1 MLMKRKGISKVM
13 AITLSAAIVLGTMP
27 EMAVVS
33 EAKSEASGEYVNE
46 EQEVNAEP
54 DYDGFL
60 KALQAGLDAFEST
73 VDVSSYNIPSDD
85 VGSFYSVVVYR
96 NSRNFFVRGFSQ
108 TVSADD
114 IAQSV
119 TFKYIDTVDNVR
131 NMLSKYDA
139 AVANAL
145 AGIDENATDIE
156 KILYI
161 NDYLALNT
169 EYDTTGGQISS
180 SNPGL
185 NATAYGALVEKK
197 ATCMGYTYAFQQLAE
212 ELGLESWMVTSSSLN
227 HAWNMVKLGKS
238 YYNVDTTWDDPL
250 IDIPGRAMHKYLLK
264 STEYF
269 KSQEGGHNANDW
281 LIDGMASPED
291 ASDTSLDSCAWDDV
305 NTGFFKIGNLW
316 YTMNTSEGG
325 IVAYEINGTTV
336 TCQGKVLSLEE
347 EWPTGEILRHKIAS
361 INDVL
366 YYSTPDS
373 VCSYDPTTGETAVY
387 YTLTEEQKEKGSI
400 YGLRINEKGQVYV
413 YVTPDGKTEG
423 TVYEVGTITP
433 SREPVE
439 PTIIPTSVPTAT
451 LTPTPTPV
459 GEYPEY
465 KLGTL
470 EFTTLEDETITVAP
484 SDKPKVLVLYVYTCY
499 NTVNAA
505 NILKGYDL
513 SGVDV
518 IFAEVNDTSKE
529 RVEAVKDAWYEDTDE
544 ITFCYN
550 AGALSWSII
559 PTSVGYSYSTPLILY
574 VDKDNTVVYHTTGVY
589 NKVVEDIEEHLGV
602 TLEKR
607 TYGDISKKS
616 VTLSTDTFTYDG
628 TEKKPE
634 VIVKET
640 DGRVVSPTEY
650 EVSYQDNVDA
660 GTASVTVKGKNKVTG
675 EKTLN
680 FTIEKADY
688 SILETGDSFYS
699 LYQGETC
706 QIPANTDAAG
716 LVYTSDKEEV
726 ATVSETGLIK
736 AVSEGTANITV
747 STAEN
752 KNYNTITKNITVY
765 VRKAESTDKTSIT
778 DCTVGDITEEYTY
791 DGTEKQPK
799 LTVSYNNTVLTE
811 ETDYTLGYTDNVDA
825 GTAFVTVKGRGKYS
839 GIVTKTFKIAK
850 AQQPLEVKVH
860 SKDMEV
866 GDSIRFTVSAPG
878 SISVS
883 SEDTSI
889 ASVNNKNIIT
899 ALAPGKVS
907 MQVSAKE
914 TKNYQAAEETV
925 ELNVTEASSQEKTN
939 LSRATI
945 LLSKVTPYNG
955 EEKKPSI
962 TVLTKTTLQ
971 KDVDYVVSYENNVN
985 AGTGTIVVNGIG
997 AYTGAATQT
1006 FTIDKAD
1013 QDVVATMGKE
1023 TLKPNEFTKINVQG
1037 YGKVE
1042 YELSDTSIADVIQG
1056 YFTAY
1061 KEGEV
1066 TVKVTAKGNDNYN
1079 EGSTTLKVKVSNTSE
1094 PVEPEVTIT
1103 PGVSGA
1109 PEVTTTPGVSG
1120 APEVTTTPGVSE
1132 APEVTTT
1139 PGASI
1144 TPTVSGSP
1152 TEPAT
1157 SVTPGAKKNLSSYMI
1172 RLQEQKFTYTG
1183 SEICPDMTV
1192 AKRTNATEVL
1202 TKDKDYSVS
1211 YENNVNAGKAT
1222 ITVTGMGDYTGTLT
1236 KTFTIEKADQQVI
1249 ATIGKDS
1256 VKLNETVKIDVKGHG
1271 EIQYQL
1277 SDEYHAQIT
1286 DGYFTALALG
1296 EVAIRITAMGDDNY
1310 NEAATMLWVKIVD
1323 STDSSEKKN
1332 ITDYTITLA
1341 EREFAYTGSEIC
1353 PDVTVAKQKDAS
1365 EVLTKDKDYS
1375 VSYTDN
1381 TDAGIATVTVTGIGD
1396 YTGTISE
1403 NFVITRAKNRISVP
1417 QKAYTLTANQSKAV
1431 KLKLNATAQGKL
1443 KYVPDN
1449 SKVKV
1454 SSSGVVTIPKKFVG
1468 IVNIKITSPKTD
1480 NCYADSCTVTVTV
1493 NPSVTKLT
1501 SAKLGNK
1508 KLTLKW
1514 KKNSTATGYEIQYST
1529 NSKFKSGVSKKT
1541 AGKNSTSLTIKRLK
1555 SGKKYYVRMRTVYK
1569 FKYKGKNK
1577 TLYSSWST
1585 VKRAR

>member
-1 MLMKRKGISKVM
+1 M
-13 AITLSAAIVLGTMP
+13 
-27 EMAVVS
+27 
-33 EAKSEASGEYVNE
+33 
-46 EQEVNAEP
+46 
-54 DYDGFL
+54 
-60 KALQAGLDAFEST
+60 
-73 VDVSSYNIPSDD
+73 
-85 VGSFYSVVVYR
+85 
-96 NSRNFFVRGFSQ
+96 
-108 TVSADD
+108 
-114 IAQSV
+114 
-119 TFKYIDTVDNVR
+119 
-131 NMLSKYDA
+131 
-139 AVANAL
+139 
-145 AGIDENATDIE
+145 
-156 KILYI
+156 
-161 NDYLALNT
+161 
-169 EYDTTGGQISS
+169 
-180 SNPGL
+180 
-185 NATAYGALVEKK
+185 
-197 ATCMGYTYAFQQLAE
+197 
-212 ELGLESWMVTSSSLN
+212 
-227 HAWNMVKLGKS
+227 
-238 YYNVDTTWDDPL
+238 
-250 IDIPGRAMHKYLLK
+250 
-264 STEYF
+264 
-269 KSQEGGHNANDW
+269 
-281 LIDGMASPED
+281 
-291 ASDTSLDSCAWDDV
+291 
-305 NTGFFKIGNLW
+305 
-316 YTMNTSEGG
+316 
-325 IVAYEINGTTV
+325 
-336 TCQGKVLSLEE
+336 
-347 EWPTGEILRHKIAS
+347 
-361 INDVL
+361 
-366 YYSTPDS
+366 
-373 VCSYDPTTGETAVY
+373 
-387 YTLTEEQKEKGSI
+387 
-400 YGLRINEKGQVYV
+400 
-413 YVTPDGKTEG
+413 
-423 TVYEVGTITP
+423 
-433 SREPVE
+433 
-439 PTIIPTSVPTAT
+439 
-451 LTPTPTPV
+451 
-459 GEYPEY
+459 
-465 KLGTL
+465 
-470 EFTTLEDETITVAP
+470 
-484 SDKPKVLVLYVYTCY
+484 
-499 NTVNAA
+499 
-505 NILKGYDL
+505 
-513 SGVDV
+513 
-518 IFAEVNDTSKE
+518 
-529 RVEAVKDAWYEDTDE
+529 
-544 ITFCYN
+544 
-550 AGALSWSII
+550 
-559 PTSVGYSYSTPLILY
+559 
-574 VDKDNTVVYHTTGVY
+574 
-589 NKVVEDIEEHLGV
+589 
-602 TLEKR
+602 
-607 TYGDISKKS
+607 
-616 VTLSTDTFTYDG
+616 
-628 TEKKPE
+628 
-634 VIVKET
+634 
-640 DGRVVSPTEY
+640 
-650 EVSYQDNVDA
+650 
-660 GTASVTVKGKNKVTG
+660 KGKNKVTG

-688 SILETGDSFYS
+688 SIVETGDSHYS
-699 LYQGETC
+699 LYQGEAC

-726 ATVSETGLIK
+726 ATASETGLIK

-765 VRKAESTDKTSIT
+765 VRKAESTDRTSIT
-778 DCTVGDITEEYTY
+778 DCNIGDITEEYTY

-799 LTVSYNNTVLTE
+799 LTVSYNNMVLTE
-811 ETDYTLGYTDNVDA
+811 GTDYTLGYTDNVDA

-925 ELNVTEASSQEKTN
+925 ELNVTEASSQKKTN

-962 TVLTKTTLQ
+962 TVLAKTTLQ

-985 AGTGTIVVNGIG
+985 AGTGTIVVNVIG
-997 AYTGAATQT
+997 AYTGAVTQT

-1013 QDVVATMGKE
+1013 QDVVATMEKE
-1023 TLKPNEFTKINVQG
+1023 TLKPNEFAKINVQG

-1042 YELSDTSIADVIQG
+1042 YELSDTSIADVTQG

-1066 TVKVTAKGNDNYN
+1066 TVKVTAKGDDNYN
-1079 EGSTTLKVKVSNTSE
+1079 EGTTTLKVKVSNTPE
-1094 PVEPEVTIT
+1094 PVEPKVTIT
-1103 PGVSGA
+1103 PEVSGA
-1109 PEVTTTPGVSG
+1109 PEVTTTPEVSG
-1120 APEVTTTPGVSE
+1120 TPEISTTPGV
-1132 APEVTTT
+1132 
-1139 PGASI
+1139 SI

-1172 RLQEQKFTYTG
+1172 RLQEQEFTYTG

-1222 ITVTGMGDYTGTLT
+1222 ITVTGMGDYTGILT

-1249 ATIGKDS
+1249 ATIGKES
-1256 VKLNETVKIDVKGHG
+1256 VKLNDTVKIDVKAHG

-1286 DGYFTALALG
+1286 DGYLTALALG
-1296 EVAIRITAMGDDNY
+1296 EVAIRITAMGDDNF
-1310 NEAATMLWVKIVD
+1310 NEASTMIWVKIVD
-1323 STDSSEKKN
+1323 STEPSEKKN

-1341 EREFAYTGSEIC
+1341 EREFSYTGSEIC
-1353 PDVTVAKQKDAS
+1353 PDVTVTKQGDAS
-1365 EVLTKDKDYS
+1365 EVLTKGKDYS
-1375 VSYTDN
+1375 VSYINN

-1403 NFVITRAKNRISVP
+1403 NFVITRAKNRISVS

-1443 KYVPDN
+1443 KYVSDN

-1454 SSSGVVTIPKKFVG
+1454 SSSGVITIPKKFVG

-1480 NCYADSCTVTVTV
+1480 NYYADFCTVTVTV

-1501 SAKLGNK
+1501 SAKLRKK